1 MRTFAFL
8 THPLNNKQLRK
19 IWPFLNIV
27 PDFAVESFLKYC
39 PPFNAYK
46 IKNISLN
53 NGKELEGFL
62 INLSLLPS
70 QIMNMKEE
78 AILDRISGAV
88 NAAVKL
94 GVEIVG
100 LGGLLAD
107 KRYHYAGKF
116 KLPVTNGNY
125 FSAWTVVEAIY
136 RLCKVKKV
144 NLKELTV
151 TVIGAQTAIGA
162 LCARKLSYYA
172 SKIIISG
179 GEDAELAR
187 LKTAISILNTCAA
200 EMESDIRLAV
210 NKTDVLVIADSLF
223 NGLINIKDFKSG
235 AIVCDVSPVDNISAL
250 VGARQDITIVE
261 AGLIKLPYPVN
272 FPFYGMGKYKT
283 LSQPLKLHKEVPESR
298 LWQDEVSC
306 NGAFKNIIPAALAET
321 MLLVFEDKFIR
332 KRLNVANT
340 NIEKLEAVA
349 DLAAHYGFE
358 TWVPQAPVL

>member
-8 THPLNNKQLRK
+8 THPLTKEQLRK
-19 IWPFLNIV
+19 IWPVLNIV
-27 PDFAVESFLKYC
+27 PDCAVRPFLKC
-39 PPFNAYK
+39 LPSFNVHK
-46 IKNISLN
+46 IENISLS

-62 INLSLLPS
+62 INLSLLPDE
-70 QIMNMKEE
+70 ILDMKEGLVLE
-78 AILDRISGAV
+78 RIAAAI
-88 NAAVKL
+88 NAAAKL

-100 LGGLLAD
+100 LGGLLAE

-125 FSAWTVVEAIY
+125 FTAWTVVEALY

-144 NLKELTV
+144 RLNELTV
-151 TVIGAQTAIGA
+151 TVLGAQTAIGA

-179 GEDAELAR
+179 GEEAELAR
-187 LKTAISILNTCAA
+187 LKTAISRLDTCAVD
-200 EMESDIRLAV
+200 MEPDIRAAV

-223 NGLINIKDFKSG
+223 NGLINNKDFKSG
-235 AIVCDVSPVDNISAL
+235 AIVCDISPVDNLCAL
-250 VGARQDITIVE
+250 VGARSDITIVE
-261 AGLIKLPYPVN
+261 AGLIKLPYPVS
-272 FPFYGMGKYKT
+272 FPFY
-283 LSQPLKLHKEVPESR
+283 
-298 LWQDEVSC
+298 

-349 DLAAHYGFE
+349 DIAAHYGFE